1 MSSAS
6 ALKTVLII
14 DDDEPNR
21 LLLQDLLEM
30 EGYRILT
37 APDGPS
43 ALRILKGARPS
54 VILLD
59 MKMPYMDGAQVLS
72 ALKADEEVASIPV
85 VVVSAYRGA
94 PAAGSAAAFICKP
107 FEIDHL
113 LEAVARCS
121 SPA

>member
-1 MSSAS
+1 MSS
-6 ALKTVLII
+6 ALKTILII

-30 EGYRILT
+30 EGYRIFA

-43 ALRILKGARPS
+43 ALRILKEVRPS

-59 MKMPYMDGAQVLS
+59 MKMPYMNGAEVLS
-72 ALKADEEVASIPV
+72 ALRADEELASIPV

-94 PAAGSAAAFICKP
+94 PAGVAAFICKP

-113 LEAVARCS
+113 LEAVARWS